1 MSVLTL
7 VSCLPKLSGV
17 LIDRMLRTYITP
29 RHLMTAASGF
39 ITCQNSDKC
48 VCVYVRLSVC
58 VTEPY

>member
-17 LIDRMLRTYITP
+17 PIDRMLRTYITL

-48 VCVYVRLSVC
+48 VCICECLC
-58 VTEPY
+58 D

>member
-17 LIDRMLRTYITP
+17 PIDRMLRTYITL

-48 VCVYVRLSVC
+48 VCICACECLC
-58 VTEPY
+58 D